1 MIIVVCISFIMSLF
15 VAIQDPIFQKFTIR
29 IAGGYLSQKTGTEIQ
44 IGSLNISPNF
54 TIHIDQLSVKDLKGN
69 DLLKVK
75 TLKVHPLME
84 EIIHGNIHIDRIEL
98 EDAEANLITYE
109 GEDKMNLQF
118 LLDFFASEKDE
129 EKKST
134 SPIQIDKILVNGLD
148 FQFWNQN
155 KDQPEKTEQ
164 GLMDYAHLDL
174 KDIQLD
180 MEDLVVDGDAI
191 TGVIHNLAATEA
203 SGFELNRLS
212 SMVNVSSSGILL
224 DGLQIETNNSTM
236 NLDLHMLY
244 PGYHAFSSFVDSVTF
259 DTKIYPSDI
268 LLSDIG
274 PFTKTLYEMPDRIQ
288 FEGLFQGPIEH
299 FEVND
304 MKFDFGKETHF
315 EGDLAMHP
323 LDFFNGQHRLTIERM
338 QYNIEDLSTFRLPG
352 NTKTIPIPEQL
363 ASLERGTIRGNFNGS
378 YNDFKTR
385 LFASS
390 EIGAVSVN
398 LRKYDNEHGQH
409 VFESD
414 IEGEQL
420 NIGVL
425 ANSPS
430 ILGNIDITA
439 NVKGRQSK
447 DKGLDL
453 DINGNMFNASLLGNT
468 LNEISMNGNLHENI
482 FNGEIDINDDKLNL
496 DFNGRIDFRNPQ
508 ALGGD
513 FRADIVS
520 ADLRRLNLVKDQ
532 DKALLNASI
541 TSKGTNFNNFNKAE
555 GSLVI
560 QDLNYIHSDGI
571 FNMEAL
577 NASIVNDNLMQKKID
592 VECDFF
598 DFEMAGKMDFTTL
611 ATAFKQYVTNYV
623 EIPQW
628 TEELERFEKSKK
640 SSDQD
645 FIVDLNIKNPKPITQ
660 ILLPGL
666 SIAKNTSLKGTFT
679 SRSNSLNL
687 TLRSKQI
694 QFNNVR
700 INNIECKSF
709 SSPRRAITRLNL
721 DQIILRDSTKYDSTM
736 IAIENFCITNSL
748 FNDSIRTD
756 LVWDDNGQEDH
767 NKAFVRTYFHPDLE
781 GGSITISQ
789 ADILVNDTM
798 WHLKK
803 DGLVD
808 FENGKVLFKDIEL
821 GTSEQHLTIDGH
833 IPYHAEDTLAVNFD
847 NFDLSTFDFLF
858 KGMGFDLDGHI
869 FGNAVVNDMTDNLS
883 LSADLGIQRL
893 GLNGE
898 TYGDAQIH
906 SIWDNE
912 ASAFRLNVDL
922 LNQDRKSLGL
932 TGSYYTKKETDN
944 LDASLTVDSLSLG
957 IIAPFLNGV
966 VERIQGYCQGGLTVQ
981 GSLKQPD
988 IQGAIRIFDGG
999 CKINYLNTF
1008 YTFSPTVELTD
1019 TSIALSDF
1027 ILTDT
1032 LGNTALVFGRI
1043 THDHLKDMSLN
1054 FKLFP
1059 HNFLAMATNANISP
1073 SFYGNAIASGMV
1085 EVSGPVNDLKLDV
1098 DAVTGKGTTMTIP
1111 LGGKSTVKN
1120 HEFITFVN
1128 KAAPVEDEEETA
1140 KEKIQ
1145 KKQKSSFSIGLDL
1158 GVNDNAKIKIALPNN
1173 LGTLEAKGDG
1183 NIKLGMVSNVLS
1195 LIGDYVIEN
1204 GSLSLNIQDVL
1215 RRNFSLEPG
1224 SSIHWSGDPVNGTI
1238 NATGVYQTKASLSSL
1253 GLGDS
1258 INSGSNNVKVECLVH
1273 LKNRLMNPDI
1283 SFSLRLPGATEDL
1296 QQAVFSVIDT
1306 TNQAEVLLQSFYLMV
1321 MNSFNYSSNSS
1332 NYYGFFTTQL
1342 NDFISQFTSDLDI
1355 NVNYRPGDEYSN
1367 EEMTVAM
1374 KKQLFDNRVSIETNF
1389 GVASNY
1395 STNSTNIIG
1404 DVNVDVKI
1412 TRDGRFSAQFFNRSN
1427 FNNFYYQY
1435 SYYKMAPYTQ
1445 GIGLSYGRSFDRFK
1459 DLFKKRKTIV
1469 KSNRPLNNERDP
1481 QHRINPKTDNN
1492 HGTGN

>member
-1 MIIVVCISFIMSLF
+1 MCISFIMSLF

-54 TIHIDQLSVKDLKGN
+54 TIHIDQLSVKDLKDN
-69 DLLKVK
+69 NLLKVK

-84 EIIHGNIHIDRIEL
+84 DIIHGNINIDRIEL
-98 EDAEANLITYE
+98 EDAEVNLITYK

-118 LLDFFASEKDE
+118 LLDVFASDKEKED
-129 EKKST
+129 KNM
-134 SPIQIDKILVNGLD
+134 SPIHIDKILVSGLD
-148 FQFWNQN
+148 FQYWNQN
-155 KDQPEKTEQ
+155 KDNPDKQAQ
-164 GLMDYAHLDL
+164 HLMDYAHLDL
-174 KDIQLD
+174 KGIRLD
-180 MEDLVVDGDAI
+180 MEDLVVDGDAV
-191 TGVIHNLAATEA
+191 TGMINNLAATEA

-212 SMVNVSSSGILL
+212 SKVNVSSSGILL
-224 DGLQIETNNSTM
+224 DGLQIETNNSTL

-244 PGYHAFSSFVDSVTF
+244 PSYQAFSSFVDSVTF
-259 DTKIYPSDI
+259 DTKIYSSDV

-274 PFTKTLYEMPDRIQ
+274 PFTKIMYEMPDRIQ

-363 ASLERGTIRGNFNGS
+363 AALKHGTIRGVFNGS

-398 LRKYDNEHGQH
+398 LRKYDDKPGHH

-425 ANSPS
+425 ANSTS
-430 ILGNIDITA
+430 ILGNIDISA

-447 DKGLDL
+447 EDGLDL
-453 DINGNMFNASLLGNT
+453 DINGNMFNASLMGNT
-468 LNEISMNGNLHENI
+468 LNAISMNGNLHKNI

-496 DFNGRIDFRNPQ
+496 DFNGRIDFRDPQ

-513 FRADIVS
+513 FRADIVT
-520 ADLRRLNLVKDQ
+520 ADLRKLNLVKNKN
-532 DKALLNASI
+532 KALLNASI
-541 TSKGTNFNNFNKAE
+541 TAKGTNFNSFNKAE

-560 QDLNYIHSDGI
+560 QDLNYRFEDGA

-577 NASIVNDNLMQKKID
+577 NANIVNDNLMQKRID

-611 ATAFKQYVTNYV
+611 VTAFKQYVTHYA

-628 TEELERFEKSKK
+628 SEELKKFEKSKK

-645 FIVDLNIKNPKPITQ
+645 FIVDLNIKNPKPLTQ
-660 ILLPGL
+660 LLLPNL
-666 SIAKNTSLKGTFT
+666 SIAKNTTLKGTFT
-679 SRSNSLNL
+679 SKSHSLNL

-721 DQIILRDSTKYDSTM
+721 EQIILRDSTKYDSTM
-736 IAIENFCITNSL
+736 IAIDNFAIINSL
-748 FNDSIRTD
+748 FNDSIQTD
-756 LVWDDNGQEDH
+756 LVWDDNGPEEH

-808 FENGKVLFKDIEL
+808 FENGKVLFQDIEL
-821 GTSEQHLTIDGH
+821 GTHQQHLTIDGH

-847 NFDLSTFDFLF
+847 NFDLSTLDFLF
-858 KGMGFDLDGHI
+858 KGMGFDLDGYI

-883 LSADLGIQRL
+883 LAADLGIQRL

-906 SIWDNE
+906 SNWDNE
-912 ASAFRLNVDL
+912 AAAFRLNVDL

-932 TGSYYTKKETDN
+932 TGSYYTKRATDN
-944 LDASLTVDSLSLG
+944 LDLSLIVDSLSLG
-957 IIAPFLNGV
+957 IISPFLNGV

-981 GSLKQPD
+981 GSTKQPD

-1032 LGNTALVFGRI
+1032 LGNSALVFGRI

-1054 FKLFP
+1054 FRLFP
-1059 HNFLAMATNANISP
+1059 HDFLAMATNANISP
-1073 SFYGNAIASGMV
+1073 TFYGNAIASGMV

-1098 DAVTGKGTTMTIP
+1098 DAITGKGTSMTIP
-1111 LGGKSTVKN
+1111 LGGKSTVKK

-1128 KAAPVEDEEETA
+1128 KSAPIEDEEEMAT
-1140 KEKIQ
+1140 EKSQQ
-1145 KKQKSSFSIGLDL
+1145 KKKNSFSMGLDL
-1158 GVNDNAKIKIALPNN
+1158 GVNENAKIKIALPNN
-1173 LGTLEAKGDG
+1173 LGTLEAKGNG

-1238 NATGVYQTKASLSSL
+1238 NATGVYQTKAALSSL

-1258 INSGSNNVKVECLVH
+1258 INSGANNVKVECLVH

-1283 SFSLRLPGATEDL
+1283 SFGLRLPGASEDL

-1306 TNQAEVLLQSFYLMV
+1306 ANQAEVLLQSFYLMV
-1321 MNSFNYSSNSS
+1321 MNSFNYSGNSS
-1332 NYYGFFTTQL
+1332 SYYGIITTQL

-1374 KKQLFDNRVSIETNF
+1374 KKQLFDNRVTIETNF

-1395 STNSTNIIG
+1395 NTNSTNIIG

-1412 TRDGRFSAQFFNRSN
+1412 TKDGRLSAQFFNRSN

-1459 DLFKKRKTIV
+1459 DLFKKRKTFV
-1469 KSNRPLNNERDP
+1469 KSNRPLGNERDP
-1481 QHRINPKTDNN
+1481 RHSINPKTDIE